1 MNVLLCAIAAW
12 VLVRN
17 FHESKPNGPRRSIDW
32 AGASALAVGAALV
45 ILGLLEGGQAWAWT
59 STTSIAIFTAGAVL
73 FVLFVV
79 IETRVPEPI
88 LPIWVL
94 TRRVLITTSAVSCL
108 VGAVVL
114 GLTSYVPSF
123 VQGSLGTTALVAG
136 FTLAAMTLGWP
147 VAASQSGRLYLRLG
161 FRTTGLIG
169 AVPLLTGTA
178 LLTQTGPDSTP
189 WQVAGCCVVIGLGMG
204 LIASPSLIA
213 AQSSVEWSERG
224 VVTGANAFARSIGS
238 AVGVAVFGALANAA
252 LTRSGVVDGATPDA
266 GQLASSVSPV
276 FTAVLVC
283 ALVLSACVALIPNRP
298 GQERRRS

>member
-123 VQGSLGTTALVAG
+123 VQGSLGTTALV
-136 FTLAAMTLGWP
+136 
-147 VAASQSGRLYLRLG
+147 
-161 FRTTGLIG
+161 
-169 AVPLLTGTA
+169 
-178 LLTQTGPDSTP
+178 
-189 WQVAGCCVVIGLGMG
+189 
-204 LIASPSLIA
+204 
-213 AQSSVEWSERG
+213 
-224 VVTGANAFARSIGS
+224 
-238 AVGVAVFGALANAA
+238 VF
-252 LTRSGVVDGATPDA
+252 LTR
-266 GQLASSVSPV
+266 
-276 FTAVLVC
+276 
-283 ALVLSACVALIPNRP
+283 
-298 GQERRRS
+298 